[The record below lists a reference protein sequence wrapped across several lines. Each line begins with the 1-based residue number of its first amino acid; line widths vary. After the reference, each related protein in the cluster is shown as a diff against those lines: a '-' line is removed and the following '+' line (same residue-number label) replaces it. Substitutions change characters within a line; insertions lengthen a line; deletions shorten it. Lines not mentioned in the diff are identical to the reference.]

1 MILSDK
7 DIRKYIKEGKL
18 GFDPMPDLEK
28 QLSGASL
35 DMTLANEFRIFQH
48 SSKAYIDVSKPETFE
63 GITKKVVIEDG
74 CPFILHPNEFILGI
88 IRESI
93 KLPKDLS
100 VRIDG
105 KSSLGRIGIV
115 VHSTAGHVNPGHE
128 GALTLEITNIGMMP
142 VALYPGMNICQLVFQ
157 CLSSPA
163 QIGYTERKTSKYA
176 HQKSPGESKI
186 FREKNKRKKG
196 QKCLDLNSLPL
207 KKTRKKRT
215 RSRKQAKK

>member
-1 MILSDK
+1 MILSDREIK
-7 DIRKYIKEGKL
+7 QYIKDGRL
-18 GFDPMPDLEK
+18 IFDPMPDLKK

-35 DMTLANEFRIFQH
+35 DMTLANEFRVFQH
-48 SSKAYIDVSKPETFE
+48 SSIPYIDISRPESFSDL
-63 GITKKVVIEDG
+63 TKKVVVKDG
-74 CPFILHPNEFILGI
+74 CPFVLHPNEFVLGI

-128 GALTLEITNIGMMP
+128 GALTLEITNIGMIP

-157 CLSSPA
+157 KLTSPA
-163 QIGYTERKTSKYA
+163 EVGYTERKTSKYA

-186 FREKNKRKKG
+186 FKESRRSKSG
-196 QKCLDLNSLPL
+196 QKCLSL
-207 KKTRKKRT
+207 KKKK
-215 RSRKQAKK
+215 SRKRK